1 LGIEPVITGRE
12 FTHEG
17 LYVNQHGHWQRLI
30 LDGLKKKALKLHDI
44 TYENHTVTDEV

>member
-1 LGIEPVITGRE
+1 M
-12 FTHEG
+12 
-17 LYVNQHGHWQRLI
+17 